1 MNGTHILKQ
10 YRSQLT
16 REALESRGD
25 SPSFN
30 PLNINPWLAMSL
42 MQKGIRRGREEL
54 ALRAAASLLSTSP
67 ERLWRRIGI
76 TVFEDI
82 GVADFE
88 AVAIVTA
95 ALKGKVFRAEIGG
108 EWAVAS
114 YLVRRMCKT
123 IKCRAADDLLY
134 VCELHRAVEQA
145 RLDLTFKPI
154 PELIDRIAGRGALP
168 IRALALWFA
177 IGTDRCRSDVLRQR
191 KGDPYPVMDAL
202 CERGFP
208 DTVVEICR
216 EGLRKTNEMLAP
228 FVILL
233 WREVQRSARH
243 VEPDDLPPEELI
255 GEVPGWAYDMH
266 VREGN
271 QAMARFLEEDCD
283 TARWIAARIPAGK
296 RVRFLG
302 GILFRVESGLV
313 DRRLRWETGD
323 TLRRMADFECQGL
336 EPDDVAEVMHL
347 LRQDLPK
354 LNEARRHVTGSNS
367 R

>member
-1 MNGTHILKQ
+1 MNGDHILQ
-10 YRSQLT
+10 HYRDQLA
-16 REALESRGD
+16 EEILARGSD
-25 SPSFN
+25 LPGFN

-42 MQKGIRRGREEL
+42 MQKAIRRGREDL
-54 ALRAAASLLSTSP
+54 ALCAAASLLSTSP

-76 TVFEDI
+76 TAYEDT

-88 AVAIVTA
+88 TVALVTA
-95 ALKGKVFRAEIGG
+95 SMKGKTWRAGIGG

-114 YLVRRMCKT
+114 YLVRRMCRAN
-123 IKCRAADDLLY
+123 KCRAADDLHY
-134 VCELHRAVEQA
+134 VCELHRAFEQA
-145 RLDLTFKPI
+145 RLSLTFMPI
-154 PELIDRIAGRGALP
+154 PELIERIAGRGALP
-168 IRALALWFA
+168 ERALALWFA
-177 IGTDRCRSDVLRQR
+177 VGTDRCRSEALRQR
-191 KGDPYPVMDAL
+191 KGDPYAVLDAL
-202 CERGFP
+202 CECGFP
-208 DTVVEICR
+208 DTAVEVCR

-233 WREVQRSARH
+233 MKESRRSARH
-243 VEPDDLPPEELI
+243 VEPDDLPPEEMI
-255 GEVPGWAYDMH
+255 GEIPGWAYDMH

-271 QAMARFLEEDCD
+271 QAMARFLEEECD

-313 DRRLRWETGD
+313 DRRLRWKTGD
-323 TLRRMADFECQGL
+323 TLRRMADFECQGFK
-336 EPDDVAEVMHL
+336 PDEVAEVMSL

>member
-1 MNGTHILKQ
+1 MNGDHILQ
-10 YRSQLT
+10 HYRDQLA
-16 REALESRGD
+16 REVLERAGD
-25 SPSFN
+25 LPGCE
-30 PLNINPWLAMSL
+30 PLNISPWLAMSL
-42 MQKGIRRGREEL
+42 MQKAIRRGREEL
-54 ALRAAASLLSTSP
+54 ALRAAATLFRDSP
-67 ERLWRRIGI
+67 SRLWRRIGI
-76 TVFEDI
+76 TAYEDI

-88 AVAIVTA
+88 AVALATA
-95 ALKGKVFRAEIGG
+95 ALKGKVWRAEIGG

-114 YLVRRMCKT
+114 YVVHRLCAA

-134 VCELHRAVEQA
+134 VCEYYRAFERA

-154 PELIDRIAGRGALP
+154 PVLLDRIAGRGALP
-168 IRALALWFA
+168 ERALALWFA
-177 IGTDRCRSDVLRQR
+177 VGTDRCRSDVLRQR

-208 DTVVEICR
+208 DIVVEVCR

-228 FVILL
+228 FLILL
-233 WREVQRSARH
+233 TKEARRSARH
-243 VEPDDLPPEELI
+243 VEPDNLPPEKMI

-271 QAMARFLEEDCD
+271 QAMARFLEEECD

-302 GILFRVESGLV
+302 GILFRAESGLV

-336 EPDDVAEVMHL
+336 KPDDVAEAMQL

>member
-1 MNGTHILKQ
+1 MNGTHILEQ
-10 YRSQLT
+10 YHSQLAG
-16 REALESRGD
+16 EALERAGD
-25 SPSFN
+25 LPRFD

-42 MQKGIRRGREEL
+42 TQKAIRRGREGL
-54 ALRAAASLLSTSP
+54 ALRAAATLLSDSP
-67 ERLWRRIGI
+67 SRLWRRIGI
-76 TVFEDI
+76 TACEDI

-88 AVAIVTA
+88 AVALATA
-95 ALKGKVFRAEIGG
+95 ALKGKTWRGELGG
-108 EWAVAS
+108 EWAVVS
-114 YLVRRMCKT
+114 FVIRRMCLA

-134 VCELHRAVEQA
+134 VCEFHRAFEQV
-145 RLDLTFKPI
+145 RLNLTFKPI

-168 IRALALWFA
+168 ERALALWFA
-177 IGTDRCRSDVLRQR
+177 VGTDRCRSDVLRQR
-191 KGDPYPVMDAL
+191 KGDPYAVLDAL

-208 DTVVEICR
+208 DTVVEVCR
-216 EGLRKTNEMLAP
+216 EGLKKTNEMLAP
-228 FVILL
+228 FLVLL
-233 WREVQRSARH
+233 MKEAQRSARH
-243 VEPDDLPPEELI
+243 AEPDDFPPEEMI
-255 GEVPGWAYDMH
+255 GEVPCWAYDMH

-283 TARWIAARIPAGK
+283 TARWVASHIPVGK

-302 GILFRVESGLV
+302 GTLFRAESGLV

-336 EPDDVAEVMHL
+336 KPDDVAEVMQL